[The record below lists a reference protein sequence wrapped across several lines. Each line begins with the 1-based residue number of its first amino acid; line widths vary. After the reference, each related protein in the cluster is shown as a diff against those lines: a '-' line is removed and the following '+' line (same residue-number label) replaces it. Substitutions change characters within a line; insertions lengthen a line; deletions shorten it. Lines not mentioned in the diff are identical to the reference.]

1 MVGQRHTFAIHF
13 ESNNIYIN
21 IVTFLFYLSC
31 SLQWKPKWLA
41 DCLVWL
47 VGWLLQRIWYSIFSH
62 DANEYKYK
70 YKLWKQT
77 VCFVRIFHHFIHSI
91 PSRQMKRMNQIKL
104 GKPTDRSRVESSGG
118 DSRIEVKGA
127 LVDNTFAASKM
138 SLSFR
143 MQKSTSHCRANEFIK
158 ESMPKN
164 GYAEVQK
171 IVFYYAYKNILLSL
185 SA

>member
-1 MVGQRHTFAIHF
+1 M
-13 ESNNIYIN
+13 
-21 IVTFLFYLSC
+21 
-31 SLQWKPKWLA
+31 
-41 DCLVWL
+41 
-47 VGWLLQRIWYSIFSH
+47 
-62 DANEYKYK
+62 
-70 YKLWKQT
+70 
-77 VCFVRIFHHFIHSI
+77 
-91 PSRQMKRMNQIKL
+91 L